1 MVNRAS
7 ALYPATCPICRG
19 APGLPITREFIW
31 TVKKTVDFCFPS
43 RECFDLTSDE
53 DSECLRD
60 VQSHFDDAAKESFK
74 HLLANPVLAWTSH
87 VGGPG
92 VLMPDQHPNPSRFRF
107 QQLQFLIAFYRAHF
121 QPMILEAAAAD
132 PIAQCG
138 SFNKHPAKCFEKYVK
153 EFNEALRFLNITET
167 RRKQLFLQGIPT
179 NSIAFRDFLKPLVEN
194 TSYTFGEMV
203 QHASTIV
210 GAERYISH
218 PHSAA
223 KRRRIEFDG

>member
-1 MVNRAS
+1 
-7 ALYPATCPICRG
+7 
-19 APGLPITREFIW
+19 
-31 TVKKTVDFCFPS
+31 
-43 RECFDLTSDE
+43 
-53 DSECLRD
+53 
-60 VQSHFDDAAKESFK
+60 VQSHFDDAADESFK
-74 HLLANPVLAWTSH
+74 HLLANPVLAWTSY

-92 VLMPDQHPNPSRFRF
+92 VHMPDQHPNPSRFRF

-218 PHSAA
+218 PQSAA